1 MTLLDEEPLK
11 KHTTIGVGGNARIF
25 AYPETE
31 DDLLSLLGGKSFI
44 IGGGSNL
51 IFTDEG
57 FSGTVISLERCFNT
71 FVFEQIDNNTM
82 LVQAGGGVPL
92 VKLLAEAQRQG
103 LSGLEFLWGIPGSA
117 GGACYTNAGAFG
129 ASFLDLVKEMKVI
142 KYADNTTASYT
153 KSDIEFS
160 YRKGIRFGVVK
171 EVLLE
176 LKKSNTKERL
186 LEVKKW
192 RHEHQ
197 PIDKKT
203 AGCIFKNPL
212 GDYAGRLIESAGLK
226 GKRIGGAGISEKHAN
241 FIINHGNATFADVF
255 SLIELA
261 RQRVF
266 EMFGIKLE
274 LEIEIIDRES

>member
-31 DDLLSLLGGKSFI
+31 DELLSLLAGKFFI

-57 FSGTVISLERCFNT
+57 FSNTVISLERCFNT
-71 FVFEQIDNNTM
+71 LVFKQVDNDTI
-82 LVQAGGGVPL
+82 LVQAGGGVSL
-92 VKLLAEAQRQG
+92 GKLLAEAQKEN
-103 LSGLEFLWGIPGSA
+103 LSGIEFLWGIPGSV

-129 ASFLDLVKEMKVI
+129 ASFLELVQKMKII
-142 KYADNTTASYT
+142 KYGDNTIASYT

-176 LKKSNTKERL
+176 LKKGNTKERL

-212 GDYAGRLIESAGLK
+212 GDYAGKLIEAAGLK

-241 FIINHGNATFADVF
+241 FIVNHGGATSADVF

-261 RQRVF
+261 RQRIF

-274 LEIEIIDRES
+274 LEIEVVGQ